1 MSSPKI
7 LDLTK
12 TTFTITPDGKYCS
25 FVVAVVNGKT
35 FSTSSPKCYEITSD
49 TYRDRVICIGNAIS
63 EAYHFYIEGTGA
75 TSVTDETKQ
84 GVYNSIVQQFLPTI
98 HEWNMCNADKFTSV
112 YNDEVNNTP
121 AVNVQVAQVLKQ
133 HINNVNVAFSVN
145 GCRTPS
151 SSGSRPLYFWILLF
165 LGLFLVVGSI
175 WGGWMWYQSSKKT
188 STPVSSSSAR
198 RSSKRRI

>member
-1 MSSPKI
+1 MSSPKF

-35 FSTSSPKCYEITSD
+35 FSTSSPKCYDITSD

-84 GVYNSIVQQFLPTI
+84 EVYNSIVQQFLPTI
-98 HEWNMCNADKFTSV
+98 HKWDMCDAGKFTSV
-112 YNDEVNNTP
+112 YDGEVNNTP

-133 HINNVNVAFSVN
+133 HINNINVALSAN
-145 GCRTPS
+145 DCKTPS
-151 SSGSRPLYFWILLF
+151 TSGRPLYFWILLF
-165 LGLFLVVGSI
+165 LGILIVVGSI
-175 WGGWMWYQSSKKT
+175 WGGWMWYQRSKKT
-188 STPVSSSSAR
+188 SAPVSSSSAR
-198 RSSKRRI
+198 RSSKRRT